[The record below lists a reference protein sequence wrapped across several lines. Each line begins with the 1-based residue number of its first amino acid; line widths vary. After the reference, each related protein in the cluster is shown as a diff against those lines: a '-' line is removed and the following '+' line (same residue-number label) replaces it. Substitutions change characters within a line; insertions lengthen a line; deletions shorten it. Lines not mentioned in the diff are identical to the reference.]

1 MKILVPTAGARAAK
15 DNAEYILRIV
25 ATLNAELV
33 ALHVL
38 RTGEP
43 QAVGEAAV
51 GVFADMGKKGKVQVK
66 TIVKRGDVVA
76 TILETAKEEDAQLIV
91 MGASLGK
98 VVDEWMSADA
108 LNKTAVPV
116 VVIPHGIR

>member
-15 DNAEYILRIV
+15 DNAEYILRIA
-25 ATLNAELV
+25 ATLNAEVV

-43 QAVGEAAV
+43 QPVGEAAV
-51 GVFADMGKKGKVQVK
+51 GVFADMGKKGQTPVK
-66 TIVKRGDVVA
+66 TVIKRGDVVA
-76 TILETAKEEDAQLIV
+76 TILETAKEEAVQLIV
-91 MGASLGK
+91 MGASHGK

-116 VVIPHGIR
+116 LVIPHGIR